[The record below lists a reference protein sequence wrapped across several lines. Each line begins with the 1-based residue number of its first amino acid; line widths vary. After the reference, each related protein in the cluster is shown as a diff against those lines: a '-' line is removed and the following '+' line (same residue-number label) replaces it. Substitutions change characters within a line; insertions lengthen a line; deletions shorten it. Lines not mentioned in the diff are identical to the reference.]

1 MYKSITVLHIISLHI
16 YGKKKKKRR
25 KQSGEREMEKESQN
39 GAYVGRGV
47 MTEEQMETLRKQIA
61 VYAVIC
67 EQLALLHNSLSSFHP
82 LSSGN
87 TSFSLHSV

>member
-16 YGKKKKKRR
+16 YGKKKKRR

-82 LSSGN
+82 LSSG
-87 TSFSLHSV
+87 TLLSLYI